1 MIFFKSTKKIFDKQ
15 YFLFYSKD
23 RSFVFV
29 FTICFEKRSQYKNFF
44 VVDFCNARDGR
55 IYMKEN
61 TNEDRINWNELEKAA
76 EYTIGGS
83 RKDFS
88 DYNLCQVFKWVPYGL
103 PFVLDDAIECVKRH
117 CPQDEKISFKPLFE
131 FNRFTSIE
139 VCDLKTLFNC
149 ISEYVEQNS
158 NNLDYITDKETWEMN
173 FFAYWYRYIRS
184 DEKPLDAEN

>member
-1 MIFFKSTKKIFDKQ
+1 MNN
-15 YFLFYSKD
+15 
-23 RSFVFV
+23 
-29 FTICFEKRSQYKNFF
+29 TINLNK
-44 VVDFCNARDGR
+44 
-55 IYMKEN
+55 
-61 TNEDRINWNELEKAA
+61 LEKVAQWK
-76 EYTIGGS
+76 ISKS

-88 DYNLCQVFKWVPYGL
+88 NDELCWIFESVPYGL

-158 NNLDYITDKETWEMN
+158 NNLDYITDKET
-173 FFAYWYRYIRS
+173 
-184 DEKPLDAEN
+184 

>member
-1 MIFFKSTKKIFDKQ
+1 M
-15 YFLFYSKD
+15 
-23 RSFVFV
+23 
-29 FTICFEKRSQYKNFF
+29 
-44 VVDFCNARDGR
+44 
-55 IYMKEN
+55 
-61 TNEDRINWNELEKAA
+61 EKAA

-149 ISEYVEQNS
+149 ISEYVKQNS
-158 NNLDYITDKETWEMN
+158 NNLDYITDKET
-173 FFAYWYRYIRS
+173 
-184 DEKPLDAEN
+184 